1 MTDPSPAWI
10 AYKAAWYFYALGPQM
25 VICMLL
31 GYFAARKT
39 AGDLLNWLVV
49 GFLAALVP
57 LAGILIMFGLWWRA
71 GAALP
76 ESAAESAPD
85 GADPPA

>member
-1 MTDPSPAWI
+1 MTDASLSWI
-10 AYKAAWYFYALGPQM
+10 AYKIGWYVYALGPQM

-49 GFLAALVP
+49 GFFAALVP
-57 LAGILIMFGLWWRA
+57 LAGILIMLGLWWRA

-76 ESAAESAPD
+76 ESAAGDAE
-85 GADPPA
+85 PPA

>member
-1 MTDPSPAWI
+1 MTAAGLAWI
-10 AYKAAWYFYALGPQM
+10 TYRTGWYFYTLGPQM

-39 AGDLLNWLVV
+39 ASDLLNWLVV

-57 LAGILIMFGLWWRA
+57 LAGVLVMLGLWWRA

-76 ESAAESAPD
+76 AGAPED
-85 GADPPA
+85 REPPA

>member
-1 MTDPSPAWI
+1 MIVANFAGI
-10 AYKAAWYFYALGPQM
+10 AYKAGWYFYALGPQM
-25 VICMLL
+25 VICMLF

-57 LAGILIMFGLWWRA
+57 LAGILIMLGLWWRA
-71 GAALP
+71 GATLP
-76 ESAAESAPD
+76 QSTPGKAE
-85 GADPPA
+85 PPA

>member
-1 MTDPSPAWI
+1 MTVASLAWI
-10 AYKAAWYFYALGPQM
+10 AYKAGWYFYALGPQL

-39 AGDLLNWLVV
+39 GGDLLDWLVV

-57 LAGILIMFGLWWRA
+57 LAGVLVMLALWWRA
-71 GAALP
+71 GAAM
-76 ESAAESAPD
+76 PD
-85 GADPPA
+85 TATGREEPPA

>member
-1 MTDPSPAWI
+1 MTVASLGWI
-10 AYKAAWYFYALGPQM
+10 AFETGWYFYALGPQM

-49 GFLAALVP
+49 GFFAALVP
-57 LAGILIMFGLWWRA
+57 LAGVLIMLGLWWRA
-71 GAALP
+71 GAAM
-76 ESAAESAPD
+76 AETAPQD
-85 GADPPA
+85 REPPS

>member
-1 MTDPSPAWI
+1 MTVASLAWI
-10 AYKAAWYFYALGPQM
+10 AYKTGWYFYAFGPQM

-31 GYFAARKT
+31 GYLTARKT

-49 GFLAALVP
+49 GFVAALVP
-57 LAGILIMFGLWWRA
+57 LAGVLIMLGLWWRA

-76 ESAAESAPD
+76 ESAPRSAE
-85 GADPPA
+85 PPA

>member
-1 MTDPSPAWI
+1 MTVAGLAWI
-10 AYKAAWYFYALGPQM
+10 AYKTGWYFYALGPQL

-49 GFLAALVP
+49 GFFAALVP
-57 LAGILIMFGLWWRA
+57 LAGILIMLGLWWHA

-76 ESAAESAPD
+76 DSAPESRE
-85 GADPPA
+85 PPA

>member
-25 VICMLL
+25 VICMVL
-31 GYFAARKT
+31 GYFAARRT
-39 AGDLLNWLVV
+39 AGDLLDWLLV

-57 LAGILIMFGLWWRA
+57 LVGVLIMLGLWWRA
-71 GAALP
+71 GAVMPAGAPQDGEPP
-76 ESAAESAPD
+76 E
-85 GADPPA
+85 

>member
-1 MTDPSPAWI
+1 MTVASLAWI
-10 AYKAAWYFYALGPQM
+10 AYKTGWYFYALGPQL

-49 GFLAALVP
+49 GFFAALVP
-57 LAGILIMFGLWWRA
+57 LAGILIMLGLWWRA
-71 GAALP
+71 GAVMP
-76 ESAAESAPD
+76 DSAPENRE
-85 GADPPA
+85 PPA